1 MSEQAFKSG
10 FVAIIGRPNVGK
22 STLMNRL
29 VGEKIAI
36 MSDKAQTT
44 RNRIQAIY
52 TDENAQIIFIDTP
65 GIHKPKNEL
74 DDYMDQTAYTALE
87 DVDMVMMMVSATDP
101 IGRGDLFI
109 MDKIKNIATDKVLVA
124 NKIDGLSD
132 QELAEY
138 LASIPQKE
146 QFSAILPLSALNG
159 SGVEAL
165 FETLIATLPEGPQY
179 YPEDQ
184 ISDHPEY
191 FVVSEMIREQVLQ
204 LTREEVPHS
213 IAVTV
218 DSMQKD
224 EHDKVHIYANII
236 VERKSQKGIVIG
248 KGGRVIK
255 QIGVAARKEIEH
267 LLGSKTY
274 LELFV
279 KVEKNWRNNKA
290 RLKEYGYDEKSN
302 Y

>member
-1 MSEQAFKSG
+1 MPEKPFKSG
-10 FVAIIGRPNVGK
+10 FVAIVGRPNVGK

-36 MSDKAQTT
+36 MSEKAQTT

-52 TDENAQIIFIDTP
+52 TDEDAQIIFIDTP

-87 DVDMVMMMVSATDP
+87 DVDMILMMLNATEA
-101 IGRGDLFI
+101 IGPGDRFI
-109 MDKIKNIATDKVLVA
+109 MDKIAGLTMPKLLVV
-124 NKIDGLSD
+124 NKIDQLSSED
-132 QELAEY
+132 QAAY
-138 LASIPQKE
+138 LKSIPKPDMFQ
-146 QFSAILPLSALNG
+146 QVLSLSALTG
-159 SGVEAL
+159 DGVDQL
-165 FETLIATLPEGPQY
+165 FQTLIEDLPEGPQY
-179 YPEDQ
+179 YPADQ

-213 IAVTV
+213 VAVTV
-218 DSMQKD
+218 DSMQRD

-236 VERKSQKGIVIG
+236 IERNSQKGIIIG

-255 QIGVAARKEIEH
+255 QIGVNARKEIEK
-267 LLGSKTY
+267 LLGTKIY

-290 RLKEYGYDEKSN
+290 RLKEFGYSEKSN

>member
-1 MSEQAFKSG
+1 MPEETFKSG
-10 FVAIIGRPNVGK
+10 FVAIVGRPNVGK
-22 STLMNRL
+22 STLMNRM

-36 MSDKAQTT
+36 MSEKAQTT

-52 TDENAQIIFIDTP
+52 TDEQAQMIFIDTP

-74 DDYMDQTAYTALE
+74 DDYMDQTAYSALE
-87 DVDMVMMMVSATDP
+87 DVDAIIMMVSAADA
-101 IGRGDLFI
+101 IGRGDTFV
-109 MDKIKNIATDKVLVA
+109 MDKIASIPTKKLLVV
-124 NKIDGLSD
+124 NKIDRITTAE
-132 QELAEY
+132 QEAY
-138 LASIPQKE
+138 LETIPNQTL
-146 QFSAILPLSALNG
+146 FDAIIPLSAQTG
-159 SGVEAL
+159 DGVEQL
-165 FETLIATLPEGPQY
+165 FTLLIAALPEGPQY
-179 YPEDQ
+179 YPADQ

-191 FVVSEMIREQVLQ
+191 FVVSEMIREQVLT

-213 IAVTV
+213 VAVTV

-236 VERKSQKGIVIG
+236 VERNSQKGIIIG

-255 QIGVAARKEIEH
+255 QIGVQARKEIEN

-290 RLKEYGYDEKSN
+290 RLKEFGYDEKSN